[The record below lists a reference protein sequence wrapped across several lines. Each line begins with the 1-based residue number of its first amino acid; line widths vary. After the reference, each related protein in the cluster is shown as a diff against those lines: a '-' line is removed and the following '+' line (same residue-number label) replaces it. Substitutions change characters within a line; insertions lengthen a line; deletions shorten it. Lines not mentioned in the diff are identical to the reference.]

1 MQNNFYCSQKW
12 WWLTVDPERRL
23 LASCCK
29 ADQQPIDTTWL
40 KNNNGKLF
48 NNPTILQE
56 RQDMLDNKPV
66 ASCARGCWIPES
78 KGIPS
83 RRTIHQAAS
92 DRQFTQLE
100 STPEVVEVILGSDCN
115 MTCSYCTKRYST
127 AWLRDISDNGTYLP
141 DYVGDDRFNITIDD
155 RAIIKIGQ
163 AAIKNSPRYKLILDE
178 VASLRKLQVLKFMG
192 GEPFL
197 YNGLEDIVRLT
208 KAERIEITTG
218 LGVNPKRFD
227 RIVQQLPAD
236 VTTLVISAENTGE
249 LYEFNRY
256 GNSYSNLLTNLDT
269 IRKYGIKYKFANTIC
284 NLTVHGFKEFQDEF
298 GTEDD
303 YFNILIDPLYLAPS
317 LLDPASRDKILG
329 TTFKYHTEKIHQA
342 VNATHT
348 AKHIAQCKAFIV
360 EFAKRRNLS
369 LDIYPESFKLWI
381 QE

>member
-40 KNNNGKLF
+40 KTNNGKLF

-66 ASCARGCWIPES
+66 SSCSRGCWIPES

-141 DYVGDDRFNITIDD
+141 DYAGDDRFNITIDD

-208 KAERIEITTG
+208 EAERIEITTG

-236 VTTLVISAENTGE
+236 ITTLVISAENTGE

-298 GTEDD
+298 GTEED

-317 LLDPASRDKILG
+317 LLDPASRVKILE
-329 TTFKYHTEKIHQA
+329 TTFKYHTDKIHQA
-342 VNATHT
+342 VSATHT
-348 AKHIAQCKAFIV
+348 EEHIAQCKSFIL

-381 QE
+381 QK